1 MISYY
6 DGQLTDIMPWN
17 IIRNPE
23 VKAISYALQQGCRI
37 LYKVKET
44 DELLKRFYINI
55 AGGFIFMP
63 IWKNSR
69 KK

>member
-23 VKAISYALQQGCRI
+23 VKAISYALNRAVG
-37 LYKVKET
+37 
-44 DELLKRFYINI
+44 FYINI

>member
-6 DGQLTDIMPWN
+6 DGQLTDVMPWN

-37 LYKVKET
+37 LYK
-44 DELLKRFYINI
+44 Y
-55 AGGFIFMP
+55 
-63 IWKNSR
+63 SR
-69 KK
+69 RLYLYTNLEEQPEEIMK